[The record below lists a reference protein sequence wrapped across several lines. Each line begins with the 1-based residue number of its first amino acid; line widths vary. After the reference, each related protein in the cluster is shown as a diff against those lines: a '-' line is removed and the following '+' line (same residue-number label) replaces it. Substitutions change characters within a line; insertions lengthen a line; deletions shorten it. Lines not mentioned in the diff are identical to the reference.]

1 MEWRSGGEAGS
12 RLLECA
18 GTSCVPSSRQTV
30 NFLSSMGK
38 GGDVGGCGERTRKAI
53 AGKPG
58 SRQTVRA
65 FPVAAESSQI
75 KLYVHANSS
84 TLTKEIWD
92 FILNQCFGQ
101 DCCCTYSILTS
112 DVGD

>member
-38 GGDVGGCGERTRKAI
+38 GGDVGGAGRELGKPLLGNPEVGKLCARSQWLRKAL
-53 AGKPG
+53 K
-58 SRQTVRA
+58 SSYTCMQTR
-65 FPVAAESSQI
+65 PR
-75 KLYVHANSS
+75 
-84 TLTKEIWD
+84 
-92 FILNQCFGQ
+92 
-101 DCCCTYSILTS
+101 
-112 DVGD
+112 